1 MRVLHVGKYFPPF
14 AGGMENFLY
23 DLLHGLQKKGVD
35 TAALVHDHVPFRRE
49 TRDQTPLAVPVYRA
63 AVYGRFLYAPL
74 SPGFPLLMRRVLR
87 QFKPDLL
94 YLHLP
99 NTSAFWVLVSGMAQ
113 RIPWIIHWHSDVVS
127 STIDAR
133 MAMAYRLYRPFET
146 MLLRRARMI
155 IATSPPYLAASRA
168 LAPYR
173 SKTRVIPLG
182 LDEARYRLPDNRYR
196 QWAEK
201 TWGPGKRLRILTIG
215 RLTYYKGHEVLV
227 DAVRDTA
234 GVTALIIGDG
244 ERKKCLQDRIARY
257 GIGDKIRLSG
267 FLSAAELNALLASCD
282 CLCLPSIERT
292 EAFGLVLLEA
302 MRFGKPVIASR
313 VPGSGIGWVVEHN
326 QTGELVPPG
335 DSAALSAAITRM
347 AGRATCRT
355 WGRAARVSFEQRFR
369 MAAVTRQILAACRAC
384 LPG

>member
-1 MRVLHVGKYFPPF
+1 MRVLHVGKYFSPF

-23 DLLHGLQKKGVD
+23 DLLHGLQKTDVD
-35 TAALVHDHVPFRRE
+35 TAALVHDHVPFRRNTPE
-49 TRDQTPLAVPVYRA
+49 QTPMGVPINRVP
-63 AVYGRFLYAPL
+63 VYGRFMYAPL
-74 SPGFPLLMRRVLR
+74 SPGFPMSMRRVLR

-94 YLHLP
+94 HLHLP
-99 NTSAFWVLVSGMAQ
+99 NTSAFWVLVSGIAQ
-113 RIPWIIHWHSDVVS
+113 RIPWVVHWHSDVVP
-127 STIDAR
+127 STIDSR
-133 MAMAYRLYRPFET
+133 MAMAYRVYRPVET
-146 MLLRRARMI
+146 LLLRRARMI

-182 LDEARYRLPDNRYR
+182 LDGARYRLTDNRSG

-227 DAVRDTA
+227 DAMRNTSN
-234 GVTALIIGDG
+234 VTALIIGDG
-244 ERKKCLQDRIARY
+244 DRKKSLEDRIARY

-267 FLSAAELNALLASCD
+267 FLSAIELNALLASCD

-302 MRFGKPVIASR
+302 MCFGKPVIASR

-326 QTGELVPPG
+326 QTGVLVPPG
-335 DSAALSAAITRM
+335 DSSALAAAIARM
-347 AGRATCRT
+347 ARRETCRT
-355 WGRAARVSFEQRFR
+355 MGRAARTSFEQRFR
-369 MAAVTRQILAACRAC
+369 MAAVTRQILAAYRAC
-384 LPG
+384 LTG